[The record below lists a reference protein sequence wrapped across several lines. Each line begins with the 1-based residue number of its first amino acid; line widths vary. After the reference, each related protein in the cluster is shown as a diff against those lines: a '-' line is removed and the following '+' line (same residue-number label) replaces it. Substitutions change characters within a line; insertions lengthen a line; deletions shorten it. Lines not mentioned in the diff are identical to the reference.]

1 MKDTLET
8 LINSSDRS
16 QEQLLD
22 AMKGIFAAAQPG
34 VVYSEPVQVGDTTVI
49 TASEVVAGGG
59 FGFGRGLGAAPER
72 DHEADTDAA
81 NAGAGGGGGGGGG
94 GGSSARPVAAILI
107 GPDGVKVK
115 PIVDVT
121 KIALAA
127 LTAWGVMIPMMVRMS
142 RASRR

>member
-1 MKDTLET
+1 MKDALET
-8 LINSSDRS
+8 LLSSSDRS

-22 AMKGIFAAAQPG
+22 AMKGIFAAAQPRL
-34 VVYSEPVQVGDTTVI
+34 VYSEPVQVGDQTVI

-59 FGFGRGLGAAPER
+59 FGFGRGLGAAPDR
-72 DHEADTDAA
+72 DHEAETDGA
-81 NAGAGGGGGGGGG
+81 AGGGGGGGA
-94 GGSSARPVAAILI
+94 GGSSARPVAVILI

-115 PIVDVT
+115 PVVDVT

-127 LTAWGVMIPMMVRMS
+127 LTAWGVMIPMLIRMA